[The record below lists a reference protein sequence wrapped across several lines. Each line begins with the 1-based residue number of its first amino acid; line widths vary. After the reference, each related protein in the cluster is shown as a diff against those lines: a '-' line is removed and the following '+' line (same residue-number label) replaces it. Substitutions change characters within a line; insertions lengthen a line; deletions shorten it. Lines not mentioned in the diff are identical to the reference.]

1 VFSVASA
8 AACQSF
14 KARMISGGCDGAFTS
29 LALAILFAAAA
40 FAQHRQMTA
49 PQLVN
54 FIRSSGSSSMAN

>member
-1 VFSVASA
+1 
-8 AACQSF
+8 
-14 KARMISGGCDGAFTS
+14 MISGGCDGAFTS